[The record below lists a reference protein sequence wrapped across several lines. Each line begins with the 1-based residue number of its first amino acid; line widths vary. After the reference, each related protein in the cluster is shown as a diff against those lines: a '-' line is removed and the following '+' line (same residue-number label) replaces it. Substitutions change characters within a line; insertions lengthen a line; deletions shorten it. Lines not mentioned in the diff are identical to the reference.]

1 MDIMEQE
8 NMQFLGIFGVYR
20 EAYKIMIFSWRKIL
34 SQITLALVIPLSFIF
49 LVHMEVSD
57 LLFSRIIHNEI
68 VLDETRAGTPKHNK
82 VSDVVNS
89 EWITFWLFKVAYFTF
104 LLIFSLLSTSAI
116 VYTIACIYT
125 GREVTFKK
133 VMSVVPKVWKR
144 LMVTFICTYIAFF
157 AYNFVAILIGII
169 SVFVLIDSESRYFL
183 QILIA
188 MGILY
193 LVGFVYMTIVWQLA
207 SVVTVLEDS
216 CGVQAMLKSK
226 ALLKGKMWVA
236 TVIFFK
242 LNFSLAIIQIAFC
255 KLVVHGWRLGMAS
268 RVGYGIICSL
278 LLFKLVL
285 FGLIIQTVIYFVCK
299 SYHHENIDKSTLS
312 DHLEVYLGEY
322 YVPLKAKDVQLEQ
335 FDV

>member
-1 MDIMEQE
+1 MDMEQE
-8 NMQFLGIFGVYR
+8 DMQFLGIFGVYR
-20 EAYKIMIFSWRKIL
+20 EAYKIILSWRRIL
-34 SQITLALVIPLSFIF
+34 SQITLAFVIPLAFIY
-49 LVHMEVSD
+49 LVHMDVSD

-68 VLDETRAGTPKHNK
+68 VLDETRDGTPKYNK
-82 VSDVVNS
+82 LSDVVTS
-89 EWITFWLFKVAYFTF
+89 EWITFWLFKAAYFTF
-104 LLIFSLLSTSAI
+104 LLIFSLLSTSAV

-144 LMVTFICTYIAFF
+144 LMVTFICTFIAFF
-157 AYNFVAILIGII
+157 VYNIVAFLITIAI
-169 SVFVLIDSESRYFL
+169 AITLLEFLASDKYF
-183 QILIA
+183 IPTFIA
-188 MGILY
+188 VGILY

-216 CGVQAMLKSK
+216 YGVRAMLKSK
-226 ALLKGKMWVA
+226 ALLKGKMLVA

-242 LNFSLAIIQIAFC
+242 LNISLAIIQIAFR

-268 RVGYGIICSL
+268 RLGYGIISL
-278 LLFKLVL
+278 LLLFMLLL
-285 FGLIIQTVIYFVCK
+285 FGLVIQTVIYFVCK

-322 YVPLKAKDVQLEQ
+322 VPLKAKDVQLEQ